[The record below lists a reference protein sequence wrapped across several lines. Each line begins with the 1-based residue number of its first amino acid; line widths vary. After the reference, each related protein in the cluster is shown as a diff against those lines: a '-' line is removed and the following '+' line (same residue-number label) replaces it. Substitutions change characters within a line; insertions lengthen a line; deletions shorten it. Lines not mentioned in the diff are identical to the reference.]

1 MAKSKVKRG
10 FLYYLLIFCALVLGL
25 FCIFVAI
32 LIFNPGKDVYG
43 INLRYVSHHKEII
56 KYKSTDT
63 NTNIDDLAYT
73 SVEFNSGSTDF
84 EIEYDVDATFTS
96 VHFKPYVT
104 ALSKNENTDFVLK
117 IELVGTK
124 LVISVEEPE
133 LWLTFANRAS
143 ISFVC
148 PKNKS
153 FTNFDFNINT
163 QSGNVGIGDKT
174 QRTYEVKSL
183 NINTESG
190 EVLIHNN
197 MKVVSQNINI
207 ETKTGRIIANSN
219 ITGTLNIEND
229 SGKIDIGNLKSNLNI
244 INHNKLEADCTF
256 VAKDTFIKSTNGYI
270 RIGTLGENFSNGNF
284 TTVDSAENTNIVIEK
299 MTGNATI
306 TNTTGYIVVNELG
319 GQALIETT
327 TGNVEI
333 NKVNNSCDITTLSGS
348 VNVTQLGETART
360 TVNTEKGNITLNFA
374 EIGTA
379 NLTTKQ
385 ANIFINVVTGKPFI
399 LDYTTKNGIEASW
412 ATTELD
418 DSGVIKVSG
427 AEDSSTKKI
436 VAIAEN
442 GKINVKEGFIV
453 K

>member
-10 FLYYLLIFCALVLGL
+10 FLYYLLIFCALLLGL
-25 FCIFVAI
+25 FCIFAAI

-63 NTNIDDLAYT
+63 NTNLDDLSFS

-84 EIEYDVDATFTS
+84 EIDYDLDAVFTS

-104 ALSKNENTDFVLK
+104 ALSKNEDTNFTLK
-117 IELVGTK
+117 IELVGSK

-133 LWLTFANRAS
+133 LWLTFSNRTS
-143 ISFVC
+143 VSFVC
-148 PKNKS
+148 PKNKT
-153 FTNFDFNINT
+153 FANYDFNINT
-163 QSGNVGIGDKT
+163 KSGNVGIGDKT
-174 QRTYEVKSL
+174 QKPYEIKSL
-183 NINTESG
+183 NITTESG

-197 MKVVSQNINI
+197 MKVSSQDINI
-207 ETKTGRIIANSN
+207 KTNTGRITVNSN
-219 ITGTLNIEND
+219 ITGTLSIEND
-229 SGKIDIGNLKSNLNI
+229 KGKLDIGNLKGSLKI
-244 INHNKLEADCTF
+244 INHDRLEADCTS
-256 VAKDTFIKSTNGYI
+256 VAKNVSIRSINGYI
-270 RIGTLGENFSNGNF
+270 RVGSLGENFSNGHF
-284 TTVDSAENTNIVIEK
+284 TTTDSAENTNIVIEK

-306 TNTTGYIVVNELG
+306 TNTTGYVAINDLG

-333 NKVNNSCDITTLSGS
+333 NKAYNNCDVKTLNGS
-348 VNVTQLGETART
+348 VNITQLGETART
-360 TVNTEKGNITLNFA
+360 TVKTEKGNITLNFA

-385 ANIFINVVTGKPFI
+385 ASIFINVTTGKPFI

-412 ATTELD
+412 ATTDLG
-418 DSGVIKVSG
+418 DSGILYVSG
-427 AEDSSTKKI
+427 AESSSTKRI

>member
-1 MAKSKVKRG
+1 
-10 FLYYLLIFCALVLGL
+10 
-25 FCIFVAI
+25 
-32 LIFNPGKDVYG
+32 
-43 INLRYVSHHKEII
+43 
-56 KYKSTDT
+56 
-63 NTNIDDLAYT
+63 
-73 SVEFNSGSTDF
+73 
-84 EIEYDVDATFTS
+84 
-96 VHFKPYVT
+96 
-104 ALSKNENTDFVLK
+104 
-117 IELVGTK
+117 
-124 LVISVEEPE
+124 
-133 LWLTFANRAS
+133 
-143 ISFVC
+143 
-148 PKNKS
+148 
-153 FTNFDFNINT
+153 
-163 QSGNVGIGDKT
+163 
-174 QRTYEVKSL
+174 
-183 NINTESG
+183 
-190 EVLIHNN
+190 
-197 MKVVSQNINI
+197 
-207 ETKTGRIIANSN
+207 
-219 ITGTLNIEND
+219 
-229 SGKIDIGNLKSNLNI
+229 
-244 INHNKLEADCTF
+244 
-256 VAKDTFIKSTNGYI
+256 
-270 RIGTLGENFSNGNF
+270 
-284 TTVDSAENTNIVIEK
+284 

-399 LDYTTKNGIEASW
+399 LDYTTKNGIETSW
-412 ATTELD
+412 ATTKLD